1 MTPQILFPRNNVG
14 KRCKKTHHIW
24 NNFDL
29 NLKSESYFEMS
40 NLAANYKCITFVV
53 TKAVLVLADGQLKDT
68 N

>member
-1 MTPQILFPRNNVG
+1 MWAKDVR
-14 KRCKKTHHIW
+14 KHITLW

>member
-1 MTPQILFPRNNVG
+1 MWAKDVR
-14 KRCKKTHHIW
+14 KHITFW

-53 TKAVLVLADGQLKDT
+53 LADGQLKDT

>member
-1 MTPQILFPRNNVG
+1 MWAKDVR
-14 KRCKKTHHIW
+14 KHITFW

-40 NLAANYKCITFVV
+40 NLAANYKCIIFVV